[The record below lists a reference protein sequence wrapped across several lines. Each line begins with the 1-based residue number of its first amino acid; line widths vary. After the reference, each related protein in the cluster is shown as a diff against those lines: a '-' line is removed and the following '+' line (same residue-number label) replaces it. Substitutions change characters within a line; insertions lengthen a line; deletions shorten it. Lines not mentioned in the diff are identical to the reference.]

1 VRITNTTLRRQLA
14 VVMVGA
20 ALVVAGCAD
29 NDTTPGGASGQ
40 PSPPA
45 AKPPS
50 PGAPQQATVQWV
62 DSTCQALR
70 PAFDQLGTPPQLDV
84 NDLAATRQAYL
95 TYLGNARNAT
105 QQAIER
111 LTLVG
116 VPPVA
121 HGQQVLDQT
130 RNQLIQLRH
139 DLDDAVAQLNRADPN
154 DAGAVGLA
162 VGAAGNVMGA
172 LDNRVQVLAAL
183 AHDPQLRAAINQ
195 TPECQKLIWPASTN
209 TQPTTSRLRPP
220 AKHGDNA
227 GRQRGT

>member
-1 VRITNTTLRRQLA
+1 MRITNTTLGRQFA
-14 VVMVGA
+14 AVMVGA
-20 ALVVAGCAD
+20 ALTVAGCAS
-29 NDTTPGGASGQ
+29 NDSTPGAASAQ

-45 AKPPS
+45 ANSPS
-50 PGAPQQATVQWV
+50 PATLQPATLQWV

-70 PAFDQLGTPPQLDV
+70 PAFDQLGTPPRLDV
-84 NDLAATRQAYL
+84 NNLAATRQAYL

-121 HGQQVLDQT
+121 NGQQILDQT
-130 RNQLIQLRH
+130 RNQLTQLRN

-162 VGAAGNVMGA
+162 VGAASNVMGA
-172 LDNRVQVLAAL
+172 LGNRVQVLAAL
-183 AHDPQLRAAINQ
+183 AQDPQLRAAINQ
-195 TPECQKLIWPASTN
+195 TPECQNLIWPAPIN
-209 TQPTTSRLRPP
+209 QPTTSAPQPP
-220 AKHGDNA
+220 
-227 GRQRGT
+227 R